1 MRAVKQFG
9 ALLKGLPTFKSERGQ
24 LLTVVLV
31 DDAEDVRFL
40 TRLTLER
47 AGLFTVV
54 AEGSD
59 GAEGV
64 AVIEQHR
71 PDVMLLDIAMPVMDG
86 LEMLPVVRGLC
97 PDSTIIMYSG
107 HPTSRLAAQSLGL
120 GADAYL
126 EKGASSRH
134 LVTQVQEIVRTS
146 RST

>member
-1 MRAVKQFG
+1 MSQDD
-9 ALLKGLPTFKSERGQ
+9 RGQ

-40 TRLTLER
+40 TKLALER
-47 AGLFTVV
+47 AGLFAVV

-59 GAEGV
+59 GVEGV

-71 PDVMLLDIAMPVMDG
+71 PDVMLLDVAMPVMDG

-97 PDSTIIMYSG
+97 PEATIIMYSG
-107 HPTSRLAAQSLGL
+107 HPASRLAAQSLGL
-120 GADAYL
+120 GADGYL

-134 LVTQVQEIVRTS
+134 LVDQVQEIVRTS